1 MRACE
6 RKGRKNPTPP
16 LQLPAKRA
24 AKPILCD
31 GCLVVAI
38 GSCQIWAGKPSR
50 RSLRWGG
57 KGSSAPGLGPRG
69 STVLVPH
76 KCGDGGFPPKPV
88 PRGYRAYLSSA
99 PQYDFPRY
107 RQLVHEIT
115 LAFNGISRE
124 VLCIAG
130 RLRDELARPDLA
142 QHLARLQEQEQ
153 EKLQLVSTG
162 LGGWVGGPTTGRS
175 RAWAAFWG
183 CLSSRR
189 VPTADGAA
197 PTGSAA
203 GTGPARR
210 GRPSAGG
217 AGAQAQVS
225 VVPLPSP
232 TIFWDGGSRLRAK
245 SPFPAFPL
253 PPAQGGPDGAFKSA
267 FGRSP
272 GEGLAMPRGR
282 GPLGLPGLSVS

>member
-24 AKPILCD
+24 AKPILCE

-130 RLRDELARPDLA
+130 RLQDELARPDLA

-162 LGGWVGGPTTGRS
+162 LGGWGG
-175 RAWAAFWG
+175 
-183 CLSSRR
+183 
-189 VPTADGAA
+189 VPPLA
-197 PTGSAA
+197 
-203 GTGPARR
+203 
-210 GRPSAGG
+210 G
-217 AGAQAQVS
+217 AGLGLLFGGVSAPAVSPPQTAQLQLARQQAQ
-225 VVPLPSP
+225 
-232 TIFWDGGSRLRAK
+232 D
-245 SPFPAFPL
+245 
-253 PPAQGGPDGAFKSA
+253 QPDVDAHQQEVRELKHK
-267 FGRSP
+267 
-272 GEGLAMPRGR
+272 
-282 GPLGLPGLSVS
+282 